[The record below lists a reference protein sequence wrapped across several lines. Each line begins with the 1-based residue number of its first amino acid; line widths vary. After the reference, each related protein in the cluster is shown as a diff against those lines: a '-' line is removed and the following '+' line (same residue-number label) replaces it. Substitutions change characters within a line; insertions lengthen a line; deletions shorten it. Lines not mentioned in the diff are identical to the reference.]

1 MHREA
6 EPAKRLEQ
14 LLDGVRQDDGTGGVG
29 QKARACDESHDAHRH
44 QYSIPD
50 ALRVNGQKSELEHRV
65 ALPRDKEE
73 VQHRRKDDDGEDGLQ
88 ALEDEPEGNFR
99 HCVHRGEED
108 QRKRKAQRVGRR
120 KEQHDIQDGQH
131 QLEPGVKTMDEAV
144 AGEVLAD
151 GNISQHPAAPPFC
164 SLFRGKTRVSPA
176 SRRAFAARIILT
188 A

>member
-1 MHREA
+1 M

-29 QKARACDESHDAHRH
+29 QKARACDEGHDAHRH

-65 ALPRDKEE
+65 ALARDKEE

-88 ALEDEPEGNFR
+88 ALEDELEGNFR
-99 HCVHRGEED
+99 YRVHHGEEN

-131 QLEPGVKTMDEAV
+131 QLEPGVKAMDEAV

-151 GNISQHPAAPPFC
+151 GNISQHSAAPPF
-164 SLFRGKTRVSPA
+164 
-176 SRRAFAARIILT
+176 
-188 A
+188 